1 MNIKNNKSFARF
13 GVSSLAILT
22 MITMAT
28 PSFAQN
34 ADTKTQEEKPAQ
46 TNGKS
51 DVVVTGKKPT
61 NKIDRQTYDLTN
73 DIAAQT
79 GSAADAL
86 NKVPAVTVDADGNVA
101 LRGNTN
107 VQVLINGKQNA
118 IMKGENRGAAILSMS
133 GGDIESVEVMNNP
146 GAAFSSEGSG
156 GIINLV
162 MKKNRRPGK
171 FLTITSTAGENGR
184 YNFSSTGSYTSGKIS
199 LTGGLSYRK
208 DSRLVESNSIT
219 TYKTTRSSGIYNTL
233 QSGEVLGRRES
244 WQGNIG
250 LDYNIT
256 DNDTIGT
263 QISYMW
269 QDATPLAKREYKG
282 YGLTNNLISN
292 YGLITDRDDLIKSKS
307 ASLNWEHKF
316 KTPSR
321 NLKTDLRYSN
331 DDSNSNYSDKFS
343 FTLPSSRNYIGQ
355 ITQKANRENYTLSL
369 DYTTPVGED
378 TLTSGWQTI
387 IDDAKIDNTG
397 VIIENGITTP
407 DNNKINKFDYNQ
419 SVNAAYFTYQK
430 QLNPKWGAQ
439 AGIRVEST
447 EVNTNNP
454 ISGIYSSTRYTNVN
468 PSAFATYFL
477 TEKSKL
483 RFSYSRRLQRPRAN
497 DLNPTPQYSGAESV
511 RIGNPDLRPMT
522 TDAFEIGYEWAKGQ
536 ESLTMRGFYRLND
549 NIITSYS
556 NILTGNIIQT
566 QSINAG
572 QSKAGG
578 VEINASKKFFD
589 KLTISLNSTISYTQ
603 LDALYGNKDKIG
615 GTSIGGRMMLDY
627 AITPKDKLQFMMG
640 ARGKEY
646 TPQGYTTAQSMSM
659 MSYSHQINPAIY
671 FVANMTNPF
680 DLEKVKTVVE
690 TDTLKSFS
698 YRNTEPRV
706 FYVGFRMIMG
716 AKPKTLKTD
725 PNMLPMLP
733 QGRPMGGGPMGPGG
747 PMM

>member
-1 MNIKNNKSFARF
+1 MNIKNKKCFARF

-22 MITMAT
+22 MISMAS

-34 ADTKTQEEKPAQ
+34 ADTKSQEVKPAQ
-46 TNGKS
+46 TNGKA

-86 NKVPAVTVDADGNVA
+86 NKVPAVTVDSDGNVA

-118 IMKGENRGAAILSMS
+118 MMKGDNRGAAILSMS

-171 FLTITSTAGENGR
+171 FLTVTSTVGENGR
-184 YNFSSTGSYTSGKIS
+184 FNFSSTGSYTSGKLS

-219 TYKTTRSSGIYNTL
+219 TYKTPRSSGVQNTL
-233 QSGEVLGRRES
+233 QSGEILGRRES

-250 LDYNIT
+250 LDYNFT

-263 QISYMW
+263 QISYLW
-269 QDATPLAKREYKG
+269 QEAMPLAKREYEG
-282 YGLTNNLISN
+282 YNASNSLISN
-292 YGLITDRDDLIKSKS
+292 YDLLTDRDDIVKSKS

-316 KTPSR
+316 KTASR
-321 NLKTDLRYSN
+321 TLKADLRYSN
-331 DDSNSNYSDKFS
+331 DDSDSKYSDKFA
-343 FTLPSSRNYIGQ
+343 FTLPTTRNYIGQ
-355 ITQKANRENYTLSL
+355 INQKSNRENYTFSL

-378 TLTSGWQTI
+378 TLTSGWQTS
-387 IDDAKIDNTG
+387 IDDAKIDNNG
-397 VIIENGITTP
+397 VIIENGVTTP

-419 SVNAAYFTYQK
+419 LVNSAYFTYQK
-430 QLNPKWGAQ
+430 QLNPRWGAQ
-439 AGIRVEST
+439 AGIRVEDT

-454 ISGIYSSTRYTNVN
+454 ISGIYSSTHYTNVN

-483 RFSYSRRLQRPRAN
+483 RFSYSRRIQRPRAN

-522 TDAFEIGYEWAKGQ
+522 TDALEIGYEWAKGQ

-549 NIITSYS
+549 DIITTYS

-572 QSKAGG
+572 QSQSGG

-589 KLTISLNSTISYTQ
+589 KLTVSVNSTISYTQ
-603 LDALYGNKDKIG
+603 LDALYGSKDKIG

-646 TPQGYTTAQSMSM
+646 TPQGYTTAQNMSM

-706 FYVGFRMIMG
+706 FYVGFRMMIG
-716 AKPKTLKTD
+716 AKPKNLKTD
-725 PNMLPMLP
+725 PNMPPMMP
-733 QGRPMGGGPMGPGG
+733 QGRPMGGGPG